1 MAVGPSG
8 STTYG
13 VRAYQDLSRY
23 FAWDLGEGA
32 PAGFVKQASAK
43 VRRTTIG
50 VSLGKFGLDLTTQ
63 DVILDLPAPG
73 SFADELSAA
82 GLRDRATPRPTPAP
96 AREPSARDAR
106 RGLAAYARSVAEP
119 DPTAAS
125 RILGTV

>member
-8 STTYG
+8 STPYG

-23 FAWDLGEGA
+23 FAWDLGEGSGSA
-32 PAGFVKQASAK
+32 FVRPASAK
-43 VRRTTIG
+43 IRRTTIG

-63 DVILDLPAPG
+63 DVVLDVPAPG
-73 SFADELSAA
+73 SFEAELASAA
-82 GLRDRATPRPTPAP
+82 LRDRATPRPIPAP
-96 AREPSARDAR
+96 AREPSVRDAR